1 MTVATLRTGT
11 VGWGNKGK
19 EVKNR
24 NLHNLLFSYCSNG
37 FCGGMQEN
45 PQKNLWAWMGNN
57 IRDSSTHIWCQVWKS
72 NLGHINWWDVGS
84 LSPLCHAHLM
94 FNNKYYKT
102 TELQCVIYW
111 TITLTEPMQLLC
123 HPQEQY
129 YGTNANKSFQVENQI
144 HYLHVKR
151 FAQGLNNSWLTCF
164 SFQFCFMDTKA
175 IILFAQGLIL
185 TIGSHFSQ
193 EQL

>member
-1 MTVATLRTGT
+1 M
-11 VGWGNKGK
+11 
-19 EVKNR
+19 EII
-24 NLHNLLFSYCSNG
+24 CSDG
-37 FCGGMQEN
+37 FCGGKQEN
-45 PQKNLWAWMGNN
+45 PQENLRAKMGNNN
-57 IRDSSTHIWCQVWKS
+57 IRDSSTHIWWVWKS
-72 NLGHINWWDVGS
+72 NLGHFNWWDVSS

-94 FNNKYYKT
+94 FNNNYLWNNWT
-102 TELQCVIYW
+102 TMCYLLNNHPHW
-111 TITLTEPMQLLC
+111 AQLLC

-129 YGTNANKSFQVENQI
+129 YGTNANKSLQVENQI

-193 EQL
+193 EQV